1 MAAVVFNIE
10 QSHPRDF
17 PIFLMSTFDVFLF
30 QRRKKRDTKRS
41 APVLVR
47 FSSSHELLQYIKP
60 FCILVF
66 IYMYIRQEGIRF
78 FSPSFHRILVSS
90 GDISMAVLH
99 TVFFDYYFQ
108 RHWIL
113 ELCPNWFF
121 FSLFLLLFLLRGG
134 REEDPMNNRIDI
146 CQSVCALF
154 GCNRRPRP

>member
-60 FCILVF
+60 FYIVIL
-66 IYMYIRQEGIRF
+66 YMYIRQEGIRF
-78 FSPSFHRILVSS
+78 FFSSFHRILVSS

-134 REEDPMNNRIDI
+134 EGGGSDEQSHRHLPIRLRII
-146 CQSVCALF
+146 RLQ
-154 GCNRRPRP
+154 